1 MFSGEDAHEQACRR
15 GEEARAGG
23 RTAEGPGVCSRSTR
37 LPLMGERTGRLC
49 ASPASE
55 IGRTHFT
62 GEDRAGQQPVG
73 LQDSPVTTELN
84 GLS

>member
-23 RTAEGPGVCSRSTR
+23 HTAEGPGVCSGSLR
-37 LPLMGERTGRLC
+37 LPLRGERTGRLC
-49 ASPASE
+49 ACQAAE
-55 IGRTHFT
+55 VGRTHFT
-62 GEDRAGQQPVG
+62 GEDRAGKQPVG
-73 LQDSPVTTELN
+73 LWDSPVTTELA